1 MSFIREAFDSTVQT
15 NVSVK
20 SDVSVA
26 YRDFT
31 FALKVHA
38 GSRAPISD
46 QCGKVLSGGWAG
58 DEGFRAKKC

>member
-1 MSFIREAFDSTVQT
+1 MQT